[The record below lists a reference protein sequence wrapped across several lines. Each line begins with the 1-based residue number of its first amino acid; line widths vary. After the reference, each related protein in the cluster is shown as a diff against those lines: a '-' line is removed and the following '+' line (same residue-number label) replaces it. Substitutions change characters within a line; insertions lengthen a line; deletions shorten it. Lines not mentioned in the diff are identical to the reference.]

1 MHKLLYYPNFEI
13 QDENFLKFALL
24 YIDEIRPIIPHGLE
38 RSLSASMQDILKYTN
53 LINPYS
59 PNYMDVNL
67 ASIAAIEH
75 LEKNSSF
82 IQYNTI
88 SQRSDYSTR
97 NFILHFDKFIMEF
110 ENYCLENG
118 LGERCNEGILLNE
131 QTAFAYMSILAEI
144 ISKETETD
152 MITDIAEYSDPIL
165 RRSDFTNRK
174 TANRLDKIKKEIQF
188 YVPVD
193 MYKIPLY
200 EFIKLRSDHGFE
212 EARRRFVTELNMVLD
227 SYDENIS
234 EIDLN
239 NIMECKQE
247 IYGLLKELF
256 ISCAVAAVGVHSFGN
271 MVTAESD
278 SLNFWGN
285 MGSTAIS
292 LATLKPHYIAVKE
305 YAKRIAGKRKARK
318 YLARLEQLRTGI
330 L

>member
-24 YIDEIRPIIPHGLE
+24 YIDEIRPIIPYGAE
-38 RSLSASMQDILKYTN
+38 ESLSDSMQDILRYTN

-59 PNYMDVNL
+59 PNYTDGYL
-67 ASIAAIEH
+67 ASIAAIKYMQESA
-75 LEKNSSF
+75 NY
-82 IQYNTI
+82 IRQVDR
-88 SQRSDYSTR
+88 RSRKDYVTR
-97 NFILHFDKFIMEF
+97 NYTLYSDKYTCDF

-118 LGERCNEGILLNE
+118 LGERCNEGILLNKH
-131 QTAFAYMSILAEI
+131 TAFAYMSILAEI

-152 MITDIAEYSDPIL
+152 MITDIVEYSDPIL
-165 RRSDFTNRK
+165 RAPIFYNRK
-174 TANRLDKIKKEIQF
+174 IVNRLDKIKKEIQF

-193 MYKIPLY
+193 MYRIPLY
-200 EFIKLRSDHGFE
+200 EFIKLRSDYEFE
-212 EARRRFVTELNMVLD
+212 EMRRRFVTELNMVLD

-239 NIMECKQE
+239 NIMECKRE
-247 IYGLLKELF
+247 ICGLLKELF
-256 ISCAVAAVGVHSFGN
+256 FSCAVATVGVHSFGN

-285 MGSTAIS
+285 MGSTAVS
-292 LATLKPHYIAVKE
+292 LAALKPHYIAAKE

-318 YLARLEQLRTGI
+318 YLARLKRLRPEI